1 MAGEKDLAIKILEL
15 VGGKDNV
22 NATAYCMT
30 RLRLTIV
37 DKSLVD
43 MAALKN
49 TPKVLGV
56 VEAAGQLQI
65 ILGPGLVNKVAGEVA
80 AITGNTEKKVQD
92 LKAER
97 DDKNRTPLKL
107 FLRNLANVFVP
118 LIPPIVASGM
128 IAGITNIVIRMGC
141 DPKSSLVLI
150 LNALGWGIFAYLAV
164 FVGINAAKEFG
175 GTPSMGGLAGV
186 LIINPAISSIT
197 VYNANLVP
205 GRGGLIGVLL
215 VTCFMCWVE
224 KKLRKFIPDSLDV
237 VLRPALTLLITG
249 FATYYVLQPVGGVL
263 SDGIVDF
270 FKLML
275 NQGGVIAGYIL
286 AGTFLP
292 IVMTGLHQGLIPI
305 HMELLNTLKENALF
319 PILAMAGGGQVGAV
333 IAIYFKTQNKQMK
346 EMIKGALPVG
356 IMGIAEPLI
365 FGITL
370 PLGRPFITACIG
382 SGFGGAWIAF
392 THVSSIAIGVSG
404 LPFAF
409 LIKEGYVF
417 NYLLGLLIA
426 CIAAF
431 VVTWFVG
438 FEDPQNEEL
447 SNNNNV
453 SA

>member
-1 MAGEKDLAIKILEL
+1 MSGEKELAIKILEL
-15 VGGKDNV
+15 VGGKDNI

-30 RLRLTIV
+30 RLRLEVV
-37 DKSLVD
+37 DKSLVN
-43 MAALKN
+43 MAALKS
-49 TPKVLGV
+49 TPRVLGV

-65 ILGPGLVNKVAGEVA
+65 ILGTGLVNKVADEFL
-80 AITGNTEKKVQD
+80 AITKSTNKPVKD
-92 LKAER
+92 IKAQR
-97 DDKNRTPLKL
+97 DARNRTPLKL
-107 FLRNLANVFVP
+107 FLRQLANVFVP

-141 DPKSSLVLI
+141 DPKSSLVLL
-150 LNALGWGIFAYLAV
+150 LNVLGWGIFTYLAV

-186 LIINPAISSIT
+186 LIINPAISAIT
-197 VYNANLVP
+197 VYDAHLVP

-215 VTCFMCWVE
+215 VTCFMCWIE
-224 KKLRKFIPDSLDV
+224 KNLRKVIPDALDI
-237 VLRPALTLLITG
+237 VLRPAITLLITG
-249 FATYYVLQPVGGVL
+249 FATYYVLQPAGGVL

-286 AGTFLP
+286 AGLFLP
-292 IVMTGLHQGLIPI
+292 IVVTGLHQGLIPI

-333 IAIYFKTQNKQMK
+333 IAVYFKTRNERMK

-370 PLGRPFITACIG
+370 PLGRPFLTACIG
-382 SGFGGAWIAF
+382 SGFGGAWAAF

-409 LIKEGYVF
+409 LIKEGYVV

-431 VVTWFVG
+431 LATWFAG
-438 FEDPQNEEL
+438 FEDPQEDL
-447 SNNNNV
+447 
-453 SA
+453 